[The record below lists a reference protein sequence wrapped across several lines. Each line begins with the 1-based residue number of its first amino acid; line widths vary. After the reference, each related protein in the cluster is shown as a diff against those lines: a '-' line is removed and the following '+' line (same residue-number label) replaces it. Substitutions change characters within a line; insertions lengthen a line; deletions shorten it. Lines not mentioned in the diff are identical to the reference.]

1 MMGARVRSL
10 LIGFILFFRMKTAL
24 LATAILA
31 LLCLVEGMG
40 EGMEGR
46 HKPKMG
52 MERKSGPVM
61 GRAGEQKPDGGF
73 HVK

>member
-1 MMGARVRSL
+1 
-10 LIGFILFFRMKTAL
+10 MKRAL
-24 LATAILA
+24 VLTAIVA

-40 EGMEGR
+40 DGMEGR
-46 HKPKMG
+46 HMPKMG
-52 MERKSGPVM
+52 KERKSGPVM